1 VHVGRYPG
9 RWTILRPELGDIH
22 SMKNFERHNDQASY
36 SRRRFL
42 RATQATVA
50 GLAAVPMLSTP
61 SGLLAATSPSH
72 HANEPDYYDK
82 LGVTKHINAAGTY
95 TELTSAVMPPSV
107 RAAVA
112 QAALHPVHL
121 DDLQQKAGAYIAQRL
136 KTEGCCISCGA
147 SSAITLATAASVMA
161 ANNCQPL
168 DIPSRI
174 GTPQFPK
181 NEVVV
186 QKIHRYEYDVAMQLC
201 GIKIIDV
208 VTLDDFKQALGP
220 NTVMTNYFN
229 AADAVG
235 ISREDWI
242 AVAHSKGVPCH
253 LDAAA
258 DMPPISNLWKYT
270 GMGFDMVSF
279 SGGKGIRG
287 PQNAGL
293 LLGKKKYTD
302 LAQRNLCPVDSVGR
316 GMKVAKEQLVGMVAA
331 VDWLLSQTDEGL
343 EKESRERMAVIVG
356 MLKNIPS
363 VQTSIIVPEL
373 ANHVPHL
380 IINFDPEVIGA
391 SARELKVRLRTATP
405 CVEINPHT
413 GSQTASQGVPAQPN
427 ALVVTTFL
435 LNPGEESIVGR
446 QIRKVLKNP
455 KSVGTYPPPSATGMM
470 DSL

>member
-1 VHVGRYPG
+1 
-9 RWTILRPELGDIH
+9 
-22 SMKNFERHNDQASY
+22 MKNSERSDNQTSC

-42 RATQATVA
+42 RATPATVA
-50 GLAAVPMLSTP
+50 ALSAVPLLGTATEA
-61 SGLLAATSPSH
+61 LAATSSSH
-72 HANEPDYYDK
+72 RANERPDYYDK
-82 LGVTKHINAAGTY
+82 LGVTKLINAAGTY
-95 TELTSAVMPPSV
+95 TELTSAVMPASV

-112 QAALHPVHL
+112 EAALHPVHL
-121 DDLQQKAGAYIAQRL
+121 DDLEEKAGAYIAEKL
-136 KTEGCCISCGA
+136 KAEGCCISCGA
-147 SSAITLATAASVMA
+147 SSAITLATAGSVMA

-168 DIPSRI
+168 DIPIRI

-201 GIKIIDV
+201 GIKLIDV
-208 VTLDDFKQALGP
+208 VTLDDYKQALGP
-220 NTVMTNYFN
+220 NTVMTQYFN
-229 AADAVG
+229 AADEVG

-302 LAQRNLCPVDSVGR
+302 LARRNICPVDSVGR
-316 GMKVAKEQLVGMVAA
+316 GMKVAKEQIIGMVAA
-331 VDWLLSQTDEGL
+331 VDWLLSQTDDGL
-343 EKESRERMAVIVG
+343 EKESRERMKVITG

-363 VQTSIIVPEL
+363 VETSIIVPEL

-380 IINFDPEVIGA
+380 IINFDPQIIGA

-405 CVEINPHT
+405 CIEVNPHT
-413 GSQTASQGVPAQPN
+413 ASTTSSQGVPAQPN

-455 KSVGTYPPPSATGMM
+455 KSVGTYPPPAETSA
-470 DSL
+470 